1 MPGTVDGGRQAAA
14 TNKERHGDD
23 FYKRIGSIGGKNSK
37 NGGFASRKPCLC
49 NLIAGHHYYQQ
60 CAGKKGGTV
69 SRRS

>member
-37 NGGFASRKPCLC
+37 NGGFASYRECHC
-49 NLIAGHHYYQQ
+49 ELIENVHFYQQ